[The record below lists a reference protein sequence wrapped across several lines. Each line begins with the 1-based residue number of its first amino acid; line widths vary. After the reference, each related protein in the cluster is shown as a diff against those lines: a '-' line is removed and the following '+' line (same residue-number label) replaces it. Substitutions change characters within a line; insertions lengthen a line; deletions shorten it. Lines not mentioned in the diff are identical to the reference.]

1 MAGAKKHRLG
11 MEHVAV
17 VELRPDPFNP
27 RRIFDAELEAL
38 TRSIREFG
46 FVQPVVGRRE
56 DLTVIC
62 VIRPDCNVLCS
73 TSRATS

>member
-1 MAGAKKHRLG
+1 MATTKKHRLA

-27 RRIFDAELEAL
+27 RRVSDAELEAL

-46 FVQPVVGRRE
+46 FVQPVVARRE
-56 DLTVIC
+56 DLTVISP
-62 VIRPDCNVLCS
+62 IRPDCNVLCS